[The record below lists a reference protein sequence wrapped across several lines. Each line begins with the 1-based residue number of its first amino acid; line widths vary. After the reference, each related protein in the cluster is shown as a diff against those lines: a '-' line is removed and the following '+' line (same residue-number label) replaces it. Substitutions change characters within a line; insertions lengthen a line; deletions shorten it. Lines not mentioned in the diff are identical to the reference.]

1 MTTAGYISLVAAVA
15 GIIGALV
22 AAFKLQPER
31 NSIMV
36 TTAEGLVV
44 MQSKVLERVN
54 AELEDCERDRQEL
67 RAMVRK
73 LQDAAREHGWR
84 ID

>member
-1 MTTAGYISLVAAVA
+1 MSTVGAISLLAAIA
-15 GIIGALV
+15 GVVGALV

-44 MQSKVLERVN
+44 MQSKVLERVTS
-54 AELEDCERDRQEL
+54 ELEACEQDRTEL
-67 RAMVRK
+67 RAMVQK
-73 LQDAAREHGWR
+73 LQDVAREHGWQL
-84 ID
+84 